1 MIDVNNTIYKSI
13 QKAIGMLRFQAI
25 DDSKTFRAILE
36 LIILDDVMDWAKSLD
51 LPQKILEQ
59 LIERKT
65 KLILCNPAF
74 DVQYDQGSTA
84 YTNVNTPQTS
94 STWKRIW
101 DQPLDRSD
109 LGDKEVVGG
118 ITYTIIDNLI
128 IDNTLI

>member
-1 MIDVNNTIYKSI
+1 M
-13 QKAIGMLRFQAI
+13 
-25 DDSKTFRAILE
+25 
-36 LIILDDVMDWAKSLD
+36 
-51 LPQKILEQ
+51 
-59 LIERKT
+59 ERKT

-74 DVQYDQGSTA
+74 DIQYDQGSTA

-101 DQPLDRSD
+101 DQLSDGSD
-109 LGDKEVVGG
+109 LDNKEVVDG